1 MHGRS
6 HGTEPRQEGCS
17 TPPSDAP
24 SSSDAAE
31 TGQLGPLL
39 AQIGAGLDE
48 YLKFE
53 HPDALHPGR
62 RWHEHLGIALP
73 LEGIGIEGVV
83 DELVQHVVPNGSAV
97 PRPGFCSF
105 ITTGGTTAST
115 LASTAASIASPQRY
129 GITAF
134 NFLEALSLEWL
145 ADMFGLKSVQGVYS
159 SGGSVANLLALG
171 AARQSAFERVGR
183 DPAAEGIDRR
193 VALYASTE
201 AHHTIQRSAGV
212 LGLGR
217 RAVRPIA
224 CDARGRMQ
232 VDALRRALAE
242 DERSGILPLAIVAN
256 LGTTNTGAIDPL
268 LALGELARERGI
280 WFHVDGA
287 YGLPGIL
294 DERVA
299 PLYEGLE
306 LADSI
311 IVDPHKWLG
320 AAVGVAATF
329 VRDREIL
336 RRAFT
341 QEPAHYLEGAVE
353 QSGTPFAIEHSMDD
367 FGVPYYDFGVE
378 LSAPSRGVVVWA
390 LIREIG
396 SRGMAARVRRHNDMA
411 ARVAQLAREH
421 PNLELLQ
428 EPTLSI
434 CCFRY
439 VAPQVGDLDLFNQ
452 RLHRRLMREN
462 QNMPSTTRVNGHLA
476 LRPCFVGAR
485 SNMSHAHALVADV
498 LRIGNELAGGVE
510 PAYGPT

>member
-1 MHGRS
+1 MS
-6 HGTEPRQEGCS
+6 NE
-17 TPPSDAP
+17 
-24 SSSDAAE
+24 AAE
-31 TGQLGPLL
+31 TSNLRALL
-39 AQIGAGLDE
+39 SQIGAGLDE
-48 YLKFE
+48 YLKFD
-53 HPDALHPGR
+53 HPDALHPSR
-62 RWHEHLGIALP
+62 RWREHLAVSLP
-73 LEGIGIEGVV
+73 REGIGIQGVV
-83 DELVQHVVPNGSAV
+83 DELVQQVVPNGSALAK
-97 PRPGFCSF
+97 PGFSSF
-105 ITTGGTTAST
+105 ITTGGVSAST

-129 GITAF
+129 GLTAF

-145 ADMFGLKSVQGVYS
+145 ADMFGLKRMQGVYS

-171 AARQSAFERVGR
+171 AARQSAFERIGR
-183 DPAAEGIDRR
+183 DPAAHGMDRS

-212 LGLGR
+212 LGMGR

-224 CDARGRMQ
+224 CDARGRMR
-232 VDALRRALAE
+232 VEDLRRAIAE
-242 DERSGILPLAIVAN
+242 DEQTGVLPVAIVAN
-256 LGTTNTGAIDPL
+256 VGTTNTGAIDPL
-268 LALGELARERGI
+268 QAIGEIASEHQI
-280 WFHVDGA
+280 WFHLDGA

-299 PLYEGLE
+299 PLYAGLE
-306 LADSI
+306 LADSV

-341 QEPAHYLEGAVE
+341 QEPAHYLEGAV
-353 QSGTPFAIEHSMDD
+353 QQAVSAASAIEHSMDGL
-367 FGVPYYDFGVE
+367 GVPYYDFGVE

-390 LIREIG
+390 IIREIG
-396 SRGMAARVRRHNDMA
+396 VRGMTERIKRHNDMA
-411 ARVAQLAREH
+411 AYVAQVAREH
-421 PNLELLQ
+421 PNLELLY

-439 VAPQVGDLDLFNQ
+439 VAAGVSDLDLLNQ
-452 RLHRRLMREN
+452 CLHRRLIREN

-485 SNMSHAHALVADV
+485 NDMSHARALVSDV
-498 LRIGNELAGGVE
+498 LRIGHELVQTDAALHISAPV
-510 PAYGPT
+510 A